1 MDRIRLAA
9 QLQQDEGRKNRMYLD
24 NANPPRWTIG
34 VGFNLSDRALPE
46 PIIDALLDWC
56 IDNVQHELDS
66 ALPWW
71 RTMND
76 ARQAAL
82 ANMVFQLGIERL
94 LGFKNA
100 LTLLHS
106 GRWDAAADEFL
117 NSKWATQCPN
127 RAKRVTDQIRKGE
140 YVS

>member
-1 MDRIRLAA
+1 MDRTRLAA
-9 QLQQDEGRKNRMYLD
+9 QLQQDEGRKAHMYLD
-24 NANPPRWTIG
+24 NATPPRWTIG

-76 ARQAAL
+76 ARQNAL
-82 ANMVFQLGIERL
+82 ANMAFQLGLDKL
-94 LGFKNA
+94 LKFKK
-100 LTLLHS
+100 TLELLKG
-106 GRWDAAADEFL
+106 GRWDAAANEALD
-117 NSKWATQCPN
+117 SDWARQVPN
-127 RAKRVTDQIRKGE
+127 RAKRVTDMIRKGE
-140 YVS
+140 F